1 MTLVLSINSPNRAM
15 VLFVQMPFNAAKRS
29 VLGCALQVEQS
40 WIEGAR
46 FVMVKDI
53 YVTAMRY
60 FSNSFGQPASCTG
73 RCHSIREAIQH
84 RVLQI
89 CFLAYTNHTSGKIKL
104 TPPANSHTTVLLV
117 SSLNFGLLTRADC
130 SRGEFTVV

>member
-1 MTLVLSINSPNRAM
+1 M

-84 RVLQI
+84 RVLFPGIHKFVFQ
-89 CFLAYTNHTSGKIKL
+89 NHTSGKIKL